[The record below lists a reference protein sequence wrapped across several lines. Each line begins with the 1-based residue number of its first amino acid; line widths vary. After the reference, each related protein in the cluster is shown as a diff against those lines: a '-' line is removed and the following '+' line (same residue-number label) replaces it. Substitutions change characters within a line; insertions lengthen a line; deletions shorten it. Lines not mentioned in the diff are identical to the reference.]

1 MLLRKGSV
9 SLPRVRGAGLV
20 SQVQAVAQRFGGGRA
35 PLKRGADWSPAGPAT
50 EWGGWVKVKRQLS
63 RVAVGSAVML
73 SLVGGSVL
81 TASDAMAQCGTP
93 EYNNKGEPVMA
104 PAAVMITG
112 GTITN
117 ETVIDISANAGT
129 SISDAS
135 GGNNNLALTGGG
147 NNGGAGGTD
156 IVSTG
161 NGGVATSSA
170 DGGAVSVQDINSGGN
185 AGNAIS
191 VGDTTC
197 APFTPPA
204 PEKPKEVPVEVPK
217 APREEK
223 VVVALPDTGVG
234 IGDPSALFALI
245 TSAGAAAASLG
256 LRRR

>member
-1 MLLRKGSV
+1 
-9 SLPRVRGAGLV
+9 
-20 SQVQAVAQRFGGGRA
+20 
-35 PLKRGADWSPAGPAT
+35 
-50 EWGGWVKVKRQLS
+50 VKLQLS
-63 RVAVGSAVML
+63 RVALGSAVTL
-73 SLVGGSVL
+73 SLVGGSL
-81 TASDAMAQCGTP
+81 LAAPEAMAQCVAGVD
-93 EYNNKGEPVMA
+93 NKGEPIVA

-147 NNGGAGGTD
+147 NNGGVAGTD
-156 IVSTG
+156 VASSG

-170 DGGAVSVQDINSGGN
+170 DGGAVSIQDINSGGN

-204 PEKPKEVPVEVPK
+204 PEKPKDVPK
-217 APREEK
+217 APAAPEARPEK

-234 IGDPSALFALI
+234 IGDASALFALI

>member
-1 MLLRKGSV
+1 
-9 SLPRVRGAGLV
+9 
-20 SQVQAVAQRFGGGRA
+20 
-35 PLKRGADWSPAGPAT
+35 
-50 EWGGWVKVKRQLS
+50 VKLQLS
-63 RVAVGSAVML
+63 RVALGSAVML
-73 SLVGGSVL
+73 SLVGGSL
-81 TASDAMAQCGTP
+81 LSASEAAAQCGAGVDK
-93 EYNNKGEPVMA
+93 KGEPIAA

-135 GGNNNLALTGGG
+135 GGSNNLATTGGG
-147 NNGGAGGTD
+147 GGEGVDTA
-156 IVSTG
+156 SAG

-170 DGGAVSVQDINSGGN
+170 NGGAVSVQDINSGGN

-204 PEKPKEVPVEVPK
+204 PAPEKPKDVPVEVPVA
-217 APREEK
+217 APAPERI
-223 VVVALPDTGVG
+223 VVALPDTGVG

>member
-1 MLLRKGSV
+1 MKL
-9 SLPRVRGAGLV
+9 
-20 SQVQAVAQRFGGGRA
+20 
-35 PLKRGADWSPAGPAT
+35 
-50 EWGGWVKVKRQLS
+50 QLS
-63 RVAVGSAVML
+63 RVALGSAVAL
-73 SLVGGSVL
+73 SLVGGSL
-81 TASDAMAQCGTP
+81 LSASDAMAQCGSPTV
-93 EYNNKGEPVMA
+93 NKKGETVAA

-135 GGNNNLALTGGG
+135 GGNNNLAVTSGG
-147 NNGGAGGTD
+147 NNGGDGGVDTA
-156 IVSTG
+156 SSG
-161 NGGVATSSA
+161 NGGVATSA
-170 DGGAVSVQDINSGGN
+170 ANGGAVSIQDINSGGN

-204 PEKPKEVPVEVPK
+204 APEKPGK
-217 APREEK
+217 APKEAPGK

-234 IGDPSALFALI
+234 IGDPSALFMLI
-245 TSAGAAAASLG
+245 TSAGAAAAALG

>member
-1 MLLRKGSV
+1 MRSPGNPGLLAHQRNGARIVRRWVRRRK
-9 SLPRVRGAGLV
+9 
-20 SQVQAVAQRFGGGRA
+20 
-35 PLKRGADWSPAGPAT
+35 
-50 EWGGWVKVKRQLS
+50 WGGWVQVKLQLS
-63 RVAVGSAVML
+63 RVALGSAVTL
-73 SLVGGSVL
+73 SLVGGSL
-81 TASDAMAQCGTP
+81 LAAPEAMAQCVAGVD
-93 EYNNKGEPVMA
+93 NKGEPIVA

-147 NNGGAGGTD
+147 NNGGVAGTD
-156 IVSTG
+156 VASSG

-170 DGGAVSVQDINSGGN
+170 DGGAVSIQDINSGGN

-204 PEKPKEVPVEVPK
+204 PEKPKEVPVKVPK

>member
-1 MLLRKGSV
+1 MKL
-9 SLPRVRGAGLV
+9 
-20 SQVQAVAQRFGGGRA
+20 
-35 PLKRGADWSPAGPAT
+35 
-50 EWGGWVKVKRQLS
+50 QLS
-63 RVAVGSAVML
+63 RIALGSAVTL
-73 SLVGGSVL
+73 SLVGGSLL
-81 TASDAMAQCGTP
+81 TASDAMAQCVTGHDD
-93 EYNNKGEPVMA
+93 KGEPILA

-117 ETVIDISANAGT
+117 ETIIDITADAGT

-135 GGNNNLALTGGG
+135 GGNNNLASPGGG
-147 NNGGAGGTD
+147 SGEGGGD
-156 IVSTG
+156 IASAG

-170 DGGAVSVQDINSGGN
+170 NGGAVSIQDINSGGN

-204 PEKPKEVPVEVPK
+204 PEKPKDAPKDAPKEK
-217 APREEK
+217 APRPEK
-223 VVVALPDTGVG
+223 VVALPDTGVG
-234 IGDPSALFALI
+234 IGDASALFALI

>member
-1 MLLRKGSV
+1 M
-9 SLPRVRGAGLV
+9 
-20 SQVQAVAQRFGGGRA
+20 SQVYVVGRRSGQAAHHI
-35 PLKRGADWSPAGPAT
+35 KRGADCSPAGPAT
-50 EWGGWVKVKRQLS
+50 EWGGWVQVKLQLS
-63 RVAVGSAVML
+63 RVAVGSAVAL
-73 SLVGGSVL
+73 SLVGGSL
-81 TASDAMAQCGTP
+81 LAAPEAMAQCVTG
-93 EYNNKGEPVMA
+93 YDDKGEPVVA

-135 GGNNNLALTGGG
+135 GGNNNLATTGGG
-147 NNGGAGGTD
+147 NDGGEGGVDTA
-156 IVSTG
+156 SSG

-170 DGGAVSVQDINSGGN
+170 DGGAVSIQDINSGGN
-185 AGNAIS
+185 VGNAIS

-204 PEKPKEVPVEVPK
+204 PEKPKDVPK
-217 APREEK
+217 APEARPEK

-234 IGDPSALFALI
+234 ISDVSALFALI
-245 TSAGAAAASLG
+245 SSAGAAAASLG